1 MHKRIQDNEANRSKD
16 AMKPSKTLIVLDLE
30 TTGTWKEKD
39 KIVEIGMIKC
49 FPDNRRETYVKRINP
64 GILIPAYVSEI
75 IGITND
81 DVKDAPSFKD
91 VAQEVLSFIADA
103 DFGGFNIERFD
114 LKVLEREFSDAG
126 LKFEMENRK
135 IYDAQKI
142 YHLHERRD
150 LSAAYKFYC
159 NKKLN
164 NAHSALADSEAALG
178 ILYAQAKKYAKA
190 GASIEAL
197 SEFDYEKSSEFF
209 DGEGK
214 FRWWDGKLYPTFGKH
229 AAKLNINEIVLKDP
243 EYLRWMQTKDFSEE
257 VLRMVKDALLGHFP
271 EYPKPGNKRKV

>member
-1 MHKRIQDNEANRSKD
+1 MIKLSKI
-16 AMKPSKTLIVLDLE
+16 LIVLDLE

-49 FPDNRRETYVKRINP
+49 FPDNRRETYVKRVNP
-64 GILIPAYVSEI
+64 GILIPSDVSAI

-81 DVKDAPSFKD
+81 DVKDAPAFKD
-91 VAQEVLSFIADA
+91 IALEALSFIADA
-103 DFGGFNIERFD
+103 DLGGFNIERFD
-114 LKVLEREFSDAG
+114 LNVLEREFSDAG
-126 LKFEMENRK
+126 LKFERLGRK

-159 NKKLN
+159 NKELN
-164 NAHSALADSEAALG
+164 NAHSALADSEAALE
-178 ILYAQAKKYAKA
+178 ILYAQAKKYAEA

-214 FRWWDGKLYPTFGKH
+214 FRWWDGKLYPAFGKH
-229 AAKLNINEIVLKDP
+229 AARLSINEIVLKDP
-243 EYLRWMQTKDFSEE
+243 EYLKWMQTKDFSEE
-257 VLRMVKDALLGHFP
+257 VLKMVKEALRGNFP
-271 EYPKPGNKRKV
+271 KYQKQNDERET